1 MDLNFKSLNRKI
13 CDEDLKCLI
22 SFVCKKKERFHSSAF
37 TTQKSFHPNPMDNS
51 WKTVKSILFPT
62 RKTQQWKKSDFFLG
76 KEKSYVINFD
86 QKHVFD
92 QI

>member
-1 MDLNFKSLNRKI
+1 MKI
-13 CDEDLKCLI
+13 SNA
-22 SFVCKKKERFHSSAF
+22 SFHFFAKERFHSSAF

-51 WKTVKSILFPT
+51 WKTGKSIFLPT
-62 RKTQQWKKSDFFLG
+62 RKNIGRNQIFFLG
-76 KEKSYVINFD
+76 KEKSYVIKFD